1 MTRMP
6 LIVLPCDYRD
16 VISACGKRSGVFDI
30 TISDREDL
38 MVVDGW
44 GYRSS
49 AHGDVHTRGYAKEF
63 AARHFL
69 RSTKK
74 GSGFWYRVEPDLHR
88 HWVGMAWRDACMGA
102 GDLRR
107 NVTGWYE
114 PGGGDLITPI
124 LTFAEIDGQ
133 TSVLAWE
140 IRRGQAIP
148 ARLDIV
154 DVASDRLA
162 PLVGH
167 WPVDDLAD
175 AKIVVVGVGSIGS
188 AACDAL
194 VAYGAR
200 RLKLIDPD
208 HLYWHNFARHTTG
221 RSQAGR
227 FKVHAVAQHLQDRDD
242 CCRLETSTSDVIAD
256 ADKIRTDL
264 ADAAAML
271 VCVDG
276 VEPRR
281 VANHLAV
288 RAGVP
293 AVLAC
298 VLANGRVGEVL
309 RVRSGHHGCLLCHR
323 HALTAGGVFDP
334 EPYLDRGYGTGSRH
348 LPMTAVGGDLAA
360 VGQLAAKVVVA
371 TLLERAGHR
380 DQKLPGELATVGLR
394 PADLPVPYDV
404 GLGETRWSEAWP
416 PRPDCPSCGE

>member
-242 CCRLETSTSDVIAD
+242 CCRLETSTSDGYRRRRQGGPDETTWLGTASRATVARD
-256 ADKIRTDL
+256 GGARDGQRLPQLVDRERHDRTHPYVR
-264 ADAAAML
+264 AAANRAS
-271 VCVDG
+271 VH
-276 VEPRR
+276 
-281 VANHLAV
+281 VA
-288 RAGVP
+288 
-293 AVLAC
+293 
-298 VLANGRVGEVL
+298 
-309 RVRSGHHGCLLCHR
+309 
-323 HALTAGGVFDP
+323 
-334 EPYLDRGYGTGSRH
+334 
-348 LPMTAVGGDLAA
+348 
-360 VGQLAAKVVVA
+360 
-371 TLLERAGHR
+371 
-380 DQKLPGELATVGLR
+380 
-394 PADLPVPYDV
+394 
-404 GLGETRWSEAWP
+404 
-416 PRPDCPSCGE
+416 

>member
-1 MTRMP
+1 MHRMP
-6 LIVLPCDYRD
+6 LLLLPSDYRD
-16 VISACGKRSGVFDI
+16 VIRASGKRSGVFDV
-30 TISDREDL
+30 TIADREDL

-44 GYRSS
+44 GYRSR
-49 AHGDVHTRGYAKEF
+49 AHGDVHTHGYAKEF

-74 GSGFWYRVEPDLHR
+74 GNGFWYRVEPDLHCR
-88 HWVGMAWRDACMGA
+88 WIAMAGRDACMTVD
-102 GDLRR
+102 DLRR
-107 NVTGWYE
+107 NVAGWYE
-114 PGGGDLITPI
+114 PGGGDFVTPI
-124 LTFAEIDGQ
+124 LTLAEVNGQ

-140 IRRGQAIP
+140 IRHGQAIP

-162 PLVGH
+162 PLTGH
-167 WPVDDLAD
+167 WPTDDLAQ
-175 AKIVVVGVGSIGS
+175 AKIVVAGIGSIGS

-208 HLYWHNFARHTTG
+208 HLYWHNFARHTANQ
-221 RSQAGR
+221 SEAGR
-227 FKVHAVAQHLQDRDD
+227 LKVYAVAQRLQDRDD
-242 CCRLETSTSDVIAD
+242 WCRPETSTADVIAD
-256 ADKIRTDL
+256 ADQVRDDL
-264 ADAAAML
+264 SDAAAML

-276 VEPRR
+276 IEPRR

-309 RVRSGHHGCLLCHR
+309 RVRPGHHGCLLCHR
-323 HALTAGGVFDP
+323 HAPTAAGIIDP
-334 EPYLDRGYGTGSRH
+334 EPYLDRGYGMGSRH

-371 TLLERAGHR
+371 TVLEREGHR
-380 DQKLPGELATVGLR
+380 DQMLLGEQAAIGLR
-394 PADLPVPYDV
+394 PADLPAPYDV
-404 GLGETRWSEAWP
+404 GLGETKWSEAL
-416 PRPDCPSCGE
+416 PSRSV